1 MKYLTLACAIAGTS
15 QASSKF
21 GDCGNVTV
29 TYYTDSD
36 CATED
41 EDMTKTHSI
50 DKFNINCERD
60 DAN

>member
-1 MKYLTLACAIAGTS
+1 MRHRWHP